1 MKRKENRGVI
11 SFHTT
16 TEAIAMEE
24 ACREEGIDGRLIP
37 LPRVISAGCGL
48 EWSAP
53 SEKKHEIL
61 TFMKRKG
68 LTCDAAGIYL
78 I

>member
-1 MKRKENRGVI
+1 MKRKENRVVI

-24 ACREEGIDGRLIP
+24 ACREERIDGRLIP

-48 EWSAP
+48 AWSAP
-53 SEKKHEIL
+53 SEKEQEIL
-61 TFMKRKG
+61 KFMKKRG
-68 LTCDAAGIYL
+68 LTCETTGIYL